1 MTEEKL
7 KALQDKKAE
16 EIAMTGG
23 VYRYQLG
30 I

>member
-1 MTEEKL
+1 MDEKEY

-23 VYRYQLG
+23 VYPYQLG